1 MCLAI
6 PGKVLEI
13 ASDNPRSA
21 LVDVVGMRRR
31 VDPDSSKTTVLF
43 PAIGF

>member
-6 PGKVLEI
+6 PGKMIEI

-31 VDPDSSKTTVLF
+31 VDLGLLEDDRPF